1 MKCWLV
7 VNGFLNSKKFEEI
20 YGFLCRSG
28 KKLGIDVEVK
38 TSAEISCGVNE
49 GFSSFSLP
57 DFVSLFE

>member
-28 KKLGIDVEVK
+28 KNW
-38 TSAEISCGVNE
+38 A
-49 GFSSFSLP
+49 
-57 DFVSLFE
+57 

>member
-38 TSAEISCGVNE
+38 TGADI
-49 GFSSFSLP
+49 FAA
-57 DFVSLFE
+57 